1 MNSSAIS
8 HQALRTPDWFAI
20 KVMPPES
27 AAEALRGIL
36 KSLDTVEKQVF
47 AMRGRCALLIEEGQ
61 LYRFIV
67 DDEVGDYYVSFDR
80 FLKQEFPGSW
90 GYIRDALR
98 TVKELKD
105 MRFEDLLDIKRANI
119 EQLKRVSSGVR
130 MLPEVVN
137 AAKTMPEKQ
146 FVEKMNVEHNQCLE
160 VKIPIAM
167 APADDCAEFEA
178 AIQRSME
185 LGSATRSEAIKDIS
199 VNYLLDHPQSEEQTA

>member
-1 MNSSAIS
+1 MTTQIL

-36 KSLDTVEKQVF
+36 KSLGTVEKQVF

-61 LYRFIV
+61 LYRFII
-67 DDEVGDYYVSFDR
+67 DDEVGDYYTSMDR

-130 MLPEVVN
+130 MLPDVVS
-137 AAKTMPEKQ
+137 AAKCLPEKE
-146 FVEKMNVEHNQCLE
+146 FVSKLNKEHDQHLD
-160 VKIPIAM
+160 VKAPIAM
-167 APADDCAEFEA
+167 ATPDECAEFEA
-178 AIQRSME
+178 AIARSME
-185 LGSATRSEAIKDIS
+185 LGATTRSEAIRDIS
-199 VNYLLDHPQSEEQTA
+199 VNYLLDHPASEEQTA